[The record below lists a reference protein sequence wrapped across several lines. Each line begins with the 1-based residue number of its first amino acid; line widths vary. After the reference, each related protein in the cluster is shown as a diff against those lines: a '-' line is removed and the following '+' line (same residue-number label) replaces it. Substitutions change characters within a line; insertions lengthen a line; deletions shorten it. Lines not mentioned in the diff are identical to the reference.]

1 MTGSSPFRVLTVCT
15 GNICRSPQAAQLLE
29 ARISAAGELLSA
41 QVEVSSAGTRA
52 VLDAGMDPSAAELS
66 RELGGASGHHHARQ
80 LTPPMVDE
88 ADLVLCM
95 SREHR
100 SAAVRMMPRA
110 SRYTFLLT
118 EFAGLL
124 EDFARNHRA
133 GSPWAGSAAED
144 LPEQLRGGVRAA
156 ASRRGQIP
164 RQVFP
169 LAEIVDPHRAEI
181 SVYRE
186 SADQIHQAVERICRA
201 AAGIWES
208 RP

>member
-1 MTGSSPFRVLTVCT
+1 MTVSSPFRLLTVCT

-29 ARISAAGELLSA
+29 ARICAAGKLLSA
-41 QVEVSSAGTRA
+41 QVEVASAGTRA

-66 RELGGASGHHHARQ
+66 RELGGAPDHHRARQ
-80 LTPPMVDE
+80 LTPQMVDG

-110 SRYTFLLT
+110 SRHTFLLT

-124 EDFARNHRA
+124 EDLARNQRA
-133 GSPWAGSAAED
+133 DSLWAGSAAED
-144 LPEQLRGGVRAA
+144 PPGQLRGSVRAA

-164 RQVFP
+164 RHVFP
-169 LAEIVDPHRAEI
+169 FAEIVDPHRADV

-186 SADQIHQAVERICRA
+186 SADQIHQAVERICQA
-201 AAGIWES
+201 AAEIWVT